1 MKRFLFYI
9 LGMMFFVSCSKEEL
23 AQALPVE
30 SNPEILLPK
39 EDIETLPDGVWGKM
53 AGQALGDKPEV
64 MTRVSLTYM
73 SNLDKMKF
81 AWNPDSKI
89 GVYAK
94 LDPANSASQLLFS
107 IDASTMND
115 DKTQAAFDILDNADF
130 SFDTNKQYTSYSDVQ
145 TPAPLDYSAIRF
157 TYLNQTQSQ
166 NVEIAY
172 YGDALGNNLM
182 FNKDSYN
189 EYNESEQRASAHLSK
204 VIYMNSTATPVSEK
218 KIFFTFN
225 HIGATVR
232 FFLKVKPEIK
242 YDSLMI
248 VNNSKMFTTEGRMD
262 ISTGELTPT
271 TLSHTMTLKLKPGG
285 FNFIDDAKGGK
296 KSFYYDVYYDAHIL
310 VAYMEV
316 APIDLTG
323 DDVEKSVLYLKG
335 EDASH
340 NKKYFKA
347 NISKKNIQAGFYY
360 QWSINEKNPDEP
372 ITLTAIE
379 VEEWEHATARNNGE
393 GTQTW

>member
-30 SNPEILLPK
+30 SNPETLLPK

-53 AGQALGDKPEV
+53 AGQALGDNPEV

-89 GVYAK
+89 GVYPK
-94 LDPANSASQLLFS
+94 SDPASHASQLLFR

-115 DKTQAAFDILDNADF
+115 DKTQAAFDIQDYADF
-130 SFDTNKQYTSYSDVQ
+130 SFDTNRQYTSYSDVQ
-145 TPAPLDYSAIRF
+145 TPAPRDYSAIPF
-157 TYLNQTQSQ
+157 TYQNQEQSQ

-172 YGDALGNNLM
+172 YGDALGENRK
-182 FNKDSYN
+182 FNMDRYN
-189 EYNESEQRASAHLSK
+189 ASEQTASAHLSD

-232 FFLKVKPEIK
+232 FFLKVNPEIK
-242 YDSLMI
+242 YEELKI
-248 VNNSKMFTTEGRMD
+248 VNNSKMFTTVGTMD

-271 TLSHTMTLKLKPGG
+271 TRSHTMTLNLKPDG
-285 FNFIDDAKGGK
+285 FNFINDADGGN
-296 KSFYYDVYYDAHIL
+296 KSYYYDVYYDAHIL
-310 VAYMEV
+310 VAYLEV

-323 DDVEKSVLYLKG
+323 DDVEKSVLYLRG
-335 EDASH
+335 EDTEG

-347 NISKKNIQAGFYY
+347 NISQKNIQAGFYY
-360 QWSINEKNPDEP
+360 QWSVNETNKDEP

-379 VEEWEHATARNNGE
+379 VEEWEHATAGNNGE